1 MLGFLK
7 PRSKS
12 KVTAAGAPVYKHGTL
27 DRLDIVT
34 KETKDGISAACKI
47 QRRFFRKDAARIAE
61 IDQAAENLKHALIV
75 APSEYEPF
83 KALRAKM
90 QNGKGT

>member
-7 PRSKS
+7 PKS
-12 KVTAAGAPVYKHGTL
+12 NLTAAGAQVYKHGTL

-34 KETKDGISAACKI
+34 KETKDGILAACYM
-47 QRRFFRKDAARIAE
+47 QRRFFRNDGQKIWDIE
-61 IDQAAENLKHALIV
+61 EAAENLKQALMI
-75 APSEYEPF
+75 APSEYERF
-83 KALRAKM
+83 KTLRAKM